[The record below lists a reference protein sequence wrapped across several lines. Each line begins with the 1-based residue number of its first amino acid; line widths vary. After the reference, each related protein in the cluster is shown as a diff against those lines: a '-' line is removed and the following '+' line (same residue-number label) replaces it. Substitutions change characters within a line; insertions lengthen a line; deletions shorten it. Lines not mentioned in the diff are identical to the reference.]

1 MGVTETE
8 EFAPAFERAVESGR
22 PAVIELRVN
31 PDQITTRATIADLR
45 AGKAPPKP
53 AAKPKRA
60 PSPKHPAPAR
70 AAASIKKRG

>member
-1 MGVTETE
+1 
-8 EFAPAFERAVESGR
+8 VESGR
-22 PAVIELRVN
+22 PALIELRIN

-45 AGKAPPKP
+45 AGKTPPKA

-70 AAASIKKRG
+70 AATASIKKRG